1 MINHYISKD
10 LKDAL
15 LYLSTHDCYIMSG
28 GTDLMVQKHFSSGL
42 LPKFDKDVLYVAE
55 LKELQYIKEN
65 KEGNIEIGA
74 ETKFIDILS
83 SPLIP
88 EIYKTVIKEIASPN
102 IRNVATMVGNI
113 CNASPAGDSIVPLV
127 LNDAEVVLE
136 SVNGKRNVKVS
147 DFILGVKKI
156 DRKND
161 EIVTKIVLLK
171 QNLNYFYKKVGS
183 RKAES
188 ITKVSLLG
196 GYRIEG
202 NIIKDLRVAFGSV
215 AIKVV
220 RSKEVE
226 NKYKNIKVKELDVDK
241 VLKDYAPLITPIDD
255 QRSNKEYRHKVALN
269 LLRKF
274 LVDMKGG
281 NE

>member
-1 MINHYISKD
+1 MINHYIPKD

-147 DFILGVKKI
+147 DFVLGVKKI

-188 ITKVSLLG
+188 ITKVSLLC

-226 NKYKNIKVKELDVDK
+226 NKYKNIKVKELDVDE

>member
-1 MINHYISKD
+1 MINHYIPKD

-15 LYLSTHDCYIMSG
+15 LYLSTHDCYIVSG

-88 EIYKTVIKEIASPN
+88 EIYKTVIKEIASSN

-136 SVNGKRNVKVS
+136 SVNGTRSVLVS
-147 DFILGVKKI
+147 DFILGVRKI

-226 NKYKNIKVKELDVDK
+226 NKYKNIKVKELDIDK
-241 VLKDYAPLITPIDD
+241 VLEDYAPLITPIDD

>member
-1 MINHYISKD
+1 M
-10 LKDAL
+10 LKNNF
-15 LYLSTHDCYIMSG
+15 
-28 GTDLMVQKHFSSGL
+28 K
-42 LPKFDKDVLYVAE
+42 
-55 LKELQYIKEN
+55 KEH
-65 KEGNIEIGA
+65 
-74 ETKFIDILS
+74 
-83 SPLIP
+83 
-88 EIYKTVIKEIASPN
+88 
-102 IRNVATMVGNI
+102 
-113 CNASPAGDSIVPLV
+113 
-127 LNDAEVVLE
+127 
-136 SVNGKRNVKVS
+136 
-147 DFILGVKKI
+147 
-156 DRKND
+156 
-161 EIVTKIVLLK
+161 
-171 QNLNYFYKKVGS
+171 LNYFYKKVGS

-188 ITKVSLLG
+188 ITKVSVLG

-215 AIKVV
+215 DIKVV

-226 NKYKNIKVKELDVDK
+226 NKYKNINVKELDVDE